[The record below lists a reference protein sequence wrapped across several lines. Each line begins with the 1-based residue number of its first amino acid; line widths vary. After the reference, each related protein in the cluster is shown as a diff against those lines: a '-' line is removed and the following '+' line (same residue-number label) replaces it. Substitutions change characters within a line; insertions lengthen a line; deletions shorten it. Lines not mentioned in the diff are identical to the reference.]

1 MVRGQKK
8 SGEMGAM
15 TERDGAKVTKILR
28 DAILRLELRPGVIID
43 EVEVATRLNVSR
55 TPVREAIIQLIADGL
70 VVRQGRKANVAPL
83 DFNEVPK
90 LYDALLISS
99 RLVHRL
105 AAANRTKG
113 DLTEIAKYMKVFE
126 GSIANGDGVAR
137 SEANHSFHKA
147 ISKASANKYVSAF
160 YETALTGTIRL
171 SRACFSNK
179 YEFGEGEVDSTLKD
193 HLAETVRQHA
203 EIYRAIEAGDVSAAD
218 RLAVDHYRLTKD
230 RVITILFGQS
240 RALSEISNLSPD
252 TWDLDLMA
260 VK

>member
-1 MVRGQKK
+1 MIREQNK
-8 SGEMGAM
+8 SGKWGAM
-15 TERDGAKVTKILR
+15 TERDGARVTKILR
-28 DAILRLELRPGVIID
+28 DSILRLELRPGVIID

-70 VVRQGRKANVAPL
+70 VVRQGRKAKVAPL
-83 DFNEVPK
+83 DFNDVPK

-105 AAANRTKG
+105 AAANRSER
-113 DLTEIAKYMKVFE
+113 DLTEIAKYMKIFE
-126 GSIANGDGVAR
+126 GCIANGDGVVR
-137 SEANHSFHKA
+137 SEANHAFHKA
-147 ISKASANKYVSAF
+147 ISEASANKYVSAF

-179 YEFGEGEVDSTLKD
+179 YELGDGETDGTLKD

-203 EIYRAIEAGDVSAAD
+203 EIYKAIEARDVSAAD
-218 RLAVDHYRLTKD
+218 KLAVDHYRLTKD

-240 RALSEISNLSPD
+240 PALSEVSDLSPD
-252 TWDLDLMA
+252 TWDHGLIA
-260 VK
+260 VR